1 MSKRTGIL
9 DLLGPPAK
17 KSASPSKT
25 LNSLLAPTK
34 KVTPKRKPQA
44 VTAST
49 KDVSHVI
56 VKPNNS
62 SSGSQSNKKE
72 HYVTLN
78 HYYNIFNVIDDLK
91 YQLPSTG
98 QDRFF
103 GMFLSLF
110 NYFHHTNVLPDDQ
123 RRQLTDQQARL
134 CSDFGIDSSYYVNL
148 SDSSLITDLLYPS
161 FGAAINNFD
170 KTHLAN
176 MSYRGLK
183 LSRCLDFNKSFK
195 KLSQMVCNL
204 ESVGCYAEM
213 RRLIN
218 NLVNKHRS
226 DLTDMGLGLGLD
238 PGCDCCA
245 IPSVLLIHYNDKEQ
259 QPSDQYNLKWQ
270 DFFNN
275 ISTTGFGISF
285 NVSVIL
291 SHATTSEQFQTDF
304 KLQHETKLINV
315 KESRSSLYKIR
326 QIYNMGF
333 YKRIY
338 SLHLWTFFLAQ
349 YLWSKKC
356 AAHDTFTS
364 DDHSSTPAATA
375 ASKTADLS
383 DQPEQATTAMDID
396 LDEQP
401 TLSHTDKDFIPQPIT
416 LMIDAR
422 LRLFYEQVP
431 SLALAHLQ
439 NSRKITIQYI

>member
-9 DLLGPPAK
+9 DLLGPPVK
-17 KSASPSKT
+17 KSASSPSKT

-34 KVTPKRKPQA
+34 KVTPKRKVVAATTPKEA
-44 VTAST
+44 VSR
-49 KDVSHVI
+49 VI
-56 VKPNNS
+56 VKPN
-62 SSGSQSNKKE
+62 QSNKRE
-72 HYVTLN
+72 QYVTLN

-110 NYFHHTNVLPDDQ
+110 NYFHHTNVLPDEQ

-134 CSDFGIDSSYYVNL
+134 CSDFGIDSAYYVRL
-148 SDSSLITDLLYPS
+148 TDTSLITDLLYPS
-161 FGAAINNFD
+161 IGAALNNFD

-176 MSYRGLK
+176 LSYRGLK
-183 LSRCLDFNKSFK
+183 LSRCLDFNKSLK

-218 NLVNKHRS
+218 SLVNKHRA
-226 DLTDMGLGLGLD
+226 DLADMGLGMGLD
-238 PGCDCCA
+238 PGCDCCSL
-245 IPSVLLIHYNDKEQ
+245 PTVLLIHYNDKETQ
-259 QPSDQYNLKWQ
+259 TADQYTLKWQ

-275 ISTTGFGISF
+275 ITTTGFGISF
-285 NVSVIL
+285 NVSVLL
-291 SHATTSEQFQTDF
+291 SHATTPEQFQADF
-304 KLQHETKLINV
+304 KLQHETKLINI

-338 SLHLWTFFLAQ
+338 ALHLWTFFLAQ

-356 AAHDTFTS
+356 AAHETFTS
-364 DDHSSTPAATA
+364 DDHSTSTSAAAATSD
-375 ASKTADLS
+375 ASS
-383 DQPEQATTAMDID
+383 DQPQQTGDEAMDID
-396 LDEQP
+396 EAP
-401 TLSHTDKDFIPQPIT
+401 ALSHTDKDFIPQPIT